1 MRAHAFYLIVEEAK
15 EAHDVVSGTILVNS
29 LISSVLFDLGV
40 DFSFVFHNFRKKF
53 DMPLVPLSEIYIVEV
68 ATGEHVTIR

>member
-1 MRAHAFYLIVEEAK
+1 MVLC
-15 EAHDVVSGTILVNS
+15 TILVNS
-29 LISSVLFDLGV
+29 LIASILCDSGAN
-40 DFSFVFHNFRKKF
+40 FSFAAQIFQKKF